1 MLDRPLTRMSPR
13 VLRAAGL
20 AALAVG
26 SYPGCAGRVAAK
38 KKMTAKKK
46 MAAKKKTAAKKK
58 LAPSK
63 KKTAAKKKLAPSKK
77 KTAAKKKLAPSKKKT
92 TAKKKLAPSKQAPR
106 PAEKAALCSS
116 RVVGPKRKEVLFA
129 YRQEP
134 DNDNDSGW
142 RFLRGDESETFLAD
156 PKNCLVC
163 PLSLVF
169 EMDPSLEELTRS
181 ADGPAF
187 RRASVEARWE
197 PIGDYDPEA

>member
-38 KKMTAKKK
+38 KKTTAKKK

-63 KKTAAKKKLAPSKK
+63 KKTA
-77 KTAAKKKLAPSKKKT
+77 
-92 TAKKKLAPSKQAPR
+92 AKKKLAPSKQAPR